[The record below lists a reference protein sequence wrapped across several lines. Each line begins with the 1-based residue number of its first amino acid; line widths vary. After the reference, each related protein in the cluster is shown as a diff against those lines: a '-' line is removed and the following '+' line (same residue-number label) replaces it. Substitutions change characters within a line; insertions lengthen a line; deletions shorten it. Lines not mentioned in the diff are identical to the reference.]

1 VTGKLVRDRIPE
13 IIRARGDR
21 PVTRVADESEFLGC
35 LGDKL
40 VEEAR
45 EVRASDRDHQAEE
58 LADALEVIYAM
69 AAQIGVSRD
78 ALEKIREAKAA
89 ERGAFRDRIIWLGNE
104 QKELGQ

>member
-1 VTGKLVRDRIPE
+1 
-13 IIRARGDR
+13 
-21 PVTRVADESEFLGC
+21 
-35 LGDKL
+35 
-40 VEEAR
+40 
-45 EVRASDRDHQAEE
+45 
-58 LADALEVIYAM
+58 M